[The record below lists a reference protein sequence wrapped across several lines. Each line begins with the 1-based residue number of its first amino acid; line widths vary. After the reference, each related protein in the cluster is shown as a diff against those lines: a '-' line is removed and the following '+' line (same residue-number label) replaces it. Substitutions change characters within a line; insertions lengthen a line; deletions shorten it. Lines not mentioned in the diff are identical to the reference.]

1 MTVIEAINK
10 FEQLSRLCPFMVRIE
25 EDRLKRMID
34 MFRSDIALAIES
46 GGSPPTTAARCV
58 ERAVRIE
65 YRMAQVKEEIN
76 KYFKAKRNQRKE
88 GTEGQAKNSNRGSR
102 PNNKPN

>member
-46 GGSPPTTAARCV
+46 GGSPPTTVARCI
-58 ERAVRIE
+58 ERAVQIE
-65 YRMAQVKEEIN
+65 YRMAQVKEE
-76 KYFKAKRNQRKE
+76 KKQVFQ
-88 GTEGQAKNSNRGSR
+88 G
-102 PNNKPN
+102 